1 MLDKMRSTPVS
12 ELMHRDVTFIK
23 EHVSL
28 LDAVKKMQEFNVSSL
43 IVESA
48 DRSEG
53 YGIVTRKDLI
63 NKVLDAEPHD
73 QFVLV
78 KDIMSRPII
87 TVPPTLSVLASVKLM
102 KRCNVRRVPVF
113 DGGEIVGIL
122 SNSDIFRKFYPV
134 PGVD

>member
-1 MLDKMRSTPVS
+1 MLEKMRSTPVS
-12 ELMHRDVTFIK
+12 ELMHRDVKFIK

-28 LDAVKKMQEFNVSSL
+28 LDAVKKMQEFHVSSL

-53 YGIVTRKDLI
+53 YGIITRKDLI
-63 NKVLDAEPHD
+63 NKVIDSEPGD

-87 TVPPTLSVLASVKLM
+87 TVPPTMSVLASVKLM

-113 DGGEIVGIL
+113 DGREIVGIL
-122 SNSDIFRKFYPV
+122 SNSDIFRKFYPA